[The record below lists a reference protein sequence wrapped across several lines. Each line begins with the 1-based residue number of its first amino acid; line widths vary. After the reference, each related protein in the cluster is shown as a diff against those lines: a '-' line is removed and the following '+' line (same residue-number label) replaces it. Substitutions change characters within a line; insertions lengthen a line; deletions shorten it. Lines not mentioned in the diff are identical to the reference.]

1 MNVSKFID
9 SVATGNAVE
18 AKDVLNDLLSAR
30 AFESLDARKT
40 ELAQSLFTGS
50 QVEEEQL
57 NLEDYSLE
65 ELQEFMVSEEF
76 EQLDELSKSTLGS
89 YVNKSTQD
97 AARSSSASSNWA
109 HTSDKARNPRVKA
122 AAAQY
127 SGEEES
133 RKQKRLA
140 GIGKAV
146 KKLTK

>member
-1 MNVSKFID
+1 MDVSKFID

-89 YVNKSTQD
+89 YVNKASKD
-97 AARSSSASSNWA
+97 AVKSSSASTNWA
-109 HTSDKARNPRVKA
+109 RTSDRARNPRVKV

-127 SGEEES
+127 SDEEEA
-133 RKQKRLA
+133 REKKRLA